1 VIVLIDLSNLMWASF
16 YASLRAF
23 NVKVET
29 CPKLYT
35 GHVDFFHQK
44 LVRILQDAP
53 CHEYFFVMDK
63 KPMNKYKIFPE
74 YKKGRT
80 KIEFDPKPAIM
91 KSLMEWGAKVV
102 WSEDNEADDAIA
114 SFIAE
119 SPEKQYCVASTD
131 KDLWQLCDIPT
142 VKVYNF
148 LKGSF
153 VGDIEL
159 KESFDLEKYTHIKL
173 HKSLWGDASDN
184 VPNMAPRQQKSLMPL
199 IKQSDG
205 TLVDLWNKLG
215 ESWDSLNPKTQA
227 VLSMNKE
234 NIQINY
240 ELVKLNFD
248 CEYRVGYASHDS
260 IK

>member
-1 VIVLIDLSNLMWASF
+1 MIVLIDLSNLMWASF

-29 CPKLYT
+29 CPATYT

-53 CHEYFFVMDK
+53 CHQYYFVMDK
-63 KPMNKYKIFPE
+63 KPMNKYRIYPE

-80 KIEFDPKPAIM
+80 KIEFDPKPATM
-91 KSLMEWGAKVV
+91 ASLFQWSSKII
-102 WSEDNEADDAIA
+102 WSEDNEADDCIA
-114 SFIAE
+114 SYIADNMDND
-119 SPEKQYCVASTD
+119 YCVTTTD
-131 KDLWQLCDIPT
+131 KDLWQLCDLPN

-153 VGDIEL
+153 VD
-159 KESFDLEKYTHIKL
+159 KEALQESYALEEYTHIKL
-173 HKSLWGDASDN
+173 HKALWGDSSDN
-184 VPNMAPRQQKSLMPL
+184 VPNLAPRLQKTLLPI
-199 IKQSDG
+199 IKQTDG
-205 TLVDLWNKLG
+205 TLNGLWKYLEDNW
-215 ESWDSLNPKTQA
+215 ESLNPKTQA

-234 NIQINY
+234 KIQINY

-248 CEYRVGYASHDS
+248 CKYTIGFAGSTN
-260 IK
+260 